1 MVVQIRVHGTDLIR
15 IDQAFLPQ
23 LQLHSPAGR
32 RDYGPQQIHV
42 HRKWRTVYPSKAVV
56 PHVNGTHLLPCPE
69 KGFSVQCL
77 HRTQPPFIA
86 GSGVHGAWDEGYIH
100 PASGICIVNG
110 DELLFY
116 FGAWSGKSPRM
127 GRHMYAGGSTGVAT
141 LRRDGFAALT
151 TNSTGRMSTPPVCFH
166 GEGLWVNAQ
175 CKSLRAE
182 IQDKNGHA
190 LPGLSFQDCICR
202 SVNSTKQQ
210 VLWNSAVLLHAISG
224 KPVRIAF
231 ELEQGKLFSFW
242 ISNDKSGSSGGYL
255 AAGSVQHSSIMDE
268 TYE

>member
-1 MVVQIRVHGTDLIR
+1 MLGIFQIFKGPHNAVAEQLGEPKKCDLYI
-15 IDQAFLPQ
+15 
-23 LQLHSPAGR
+23 
-32 RDYGPQQIHV
+32 
-42 HRKWRTVYPSKAVV
+42 
-56 PHVNGTHLLPCPE
+56 
-69 KGFSVQCL
+69 GFSRDGIQFSRL
-77 HRTQPPFIA
+77 NRKPFIA

-116 FGAWSGKSPRM
+116 FGAWSGNSPRM

-190 LPGLSFQDCICR
+190 LPGLSFQNCICR

-210 VLWNSAVLLHAISG
+210 VLWNSAVSLHAISG

-242 ISNDKSGSSGGYL
+242 ISIDKSGSSGGYL
-255 AAGSVQHSSIMDE
+255 AAGSVQHSSIKDE